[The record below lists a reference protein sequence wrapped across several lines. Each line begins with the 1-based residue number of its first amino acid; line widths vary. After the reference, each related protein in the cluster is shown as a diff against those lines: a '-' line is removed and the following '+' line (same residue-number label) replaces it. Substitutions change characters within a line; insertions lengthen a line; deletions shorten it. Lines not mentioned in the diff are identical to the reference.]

1 MPAAA
6 RGWIPLLA
14 GVAVAA
20 GLRAQAGLDARLK
33 WPNDVLV
40 GGAKIAGILA
50 EQAGD
55 AIVLGIGINV
65 TTRRDELPAAGA
77 TSVVLAGAAPD
88 REQLLVAVLGE
99 LETWYLAWVAA
110 VAAGRGPGP
119 VPAGTGPGG
128 DPAGLR
134 AEYLRLSATVGQ
146 QVRVSMPGGKLV
158 TGRAG
163 DVDATGRL
171 VVVTASGPVAGERR
185 RRRSRPL
192 GRPRR
197 GGRAGCP
204 GTCHDVPMAGDSS
217 LTEGE
222 RLRPAAASAL
232 EDAAAAVLHPGRH
245 ARGRAGPADPAARH
259 GRPAG
264 GPDHHRRDRAAPEH
278 RLFAVPI
285 LRWRTTSYELTTRRL
300 RLRSGIVSRSGRD
313 FPLIRISDVS
323 FRTA

>member
-1 MPAAA
+1 MAMTPTSPAVAGRVPLSAAALSAALTGPGRLWRDLTVRAETGSTNSDLLAAARGRLDRRWTCPPRAALSFSVLLRPDGVPAVA

-55 AIVLGIGINV
+55 AIVLGVGINV
-65 TTRRDELPAAGA
+65 TTRRDELPVRHA

-99 LETWYLAWVAA
+99 LETWYRRWVAA
-110 VAAGRGPGP
+110 VAAG
-119 VPAGTGPGG
+119 PAGPGG

-158 TGRAG
+158 TGRAR

-171 VVVTASGPVAGERR
+171 VVETSSGPVPV
-185 RRRSRPL
+185 S
-192 GRPRR
+192 
-197 GGRAGCP
+197 
-204 GTCHDVPMAGDSS
+204 AGDVVHV
-217 LTEGE
+217 
-222 RLRPAAASAL
+222 R
-232 EDAAAAVLHPGRH
+232 
-245 ARGRAGPADPAARH
+245 
-259 GRPAG
+259 
-264 GPDHHRRDRAAPEH
+264 
-278 RLFAVPI
+278 
-285 LRWRTTSYELTTRRL
+285 
-300 RLRSGIVSRSGRD
+300 
-313 FPLIRISDVS
+313 
-323 FRTA
+323 

>member
-1 MPAAA
+1 MVTTSGSAAVADRAPLSAAALSAALTGPGRLWRDVTVRAETGSTNSDLLAAARDGAPEGTVLAAEVQTAGRGRLDRRWICPPRAALSFSVLLRPDGVPAVA

-65 TTRRDELPAAGA
+65 TTRRDELPVPHA

-99 LETWYLAWVAA
+99 LETWYRRWVAA
-110 VAAGRGPGP
+110 VAAGPP
-119 VPAGTGPGG
+119 VLDRTVLDRTVLDRSVLAGPGG

-171 VVVTASGPVAGERR
+171 VVGTASGPVAV
-185 RRRSRPL
+185 S
-192 GRPRR
+192 
-197 GGRAGCP
+197 
-204 GTCHDVPMAGDSS
+204 AGDVVHV
-217 LTEGE
+217 
-222 RLRPAAASAL
+222 R
-232 EDAAAAVLHPGRH
+232 
-245 ARGRAGPADPAARH
+245 
-259 GRPAG
+259 
-264 GPDHHRRDRAAPEH
+264 
-278 RLFAVPI
+278 
-285 LRWRTTSYELTTRRL
+285 
-300 RLRSGIVSRSGRD
+300 
-313 FPLIRISDVS
+313 
-323 FRTA
+323 

>member
-1 MPAAA
+1 MATTSGSAAVADRVPLSAAALSAALTGPGRLWRDVTVRAETGSTNSDLLAAARAGAPEGTVLAAEVQTAGRGRLDRRWICPPRAALSFSVLLRPDGVPAVA

-65 TTRRDELPAAGA
+65 TTRRDELPVPHA

-99 LETWYLAWVAA
+99 LETWYRRWVAA
-110 VAAGRGPGP
+110 VAAG
-119 VPAGTGPGG
+119 PAVLAGPGG

-171 VVVTASGPVAGERR
+171 VVGTASGPVTV
-185 RRRSRPL
+185 S
-192 GRPRR
+192 
-197 GGRAGCP
+197 
-204 GTCHDVPMAGDSS
+204 AGDVVHV
-217 LTEGE
+217 
-222 RLRPAAASAL
+222 R
-232 EDAAAAVLHPGRH
+232 
-245 ARGRAGPADPAARH
+245 
-259 GRPAG
+259 
-264 GPDHHRRDRAAPEH
+264 
-278 RLFAVPI
+278 
-285 LRWRTTSYELTTRRL
+285 
-300 RLRSGIVSRSGRD
+300 
-313 FPLIRISDVS
+313 
-323 FRTA
+323 

>member
-1 MPAAA
+1 MVTTSGSAAVADRAPLSAAALSAALTGPGRLWRDVTVRAETGSTNSDLLAAARDGAPEGTVLAAEVQTAGRGRLDRRWICPPRAALSFSVLLRPDGVPAVA

-55 AIVLGIGINV
+55 AIVLGTGINV
-65 TTRRDELPAAGA
+65 TTRRDELPVPHA

-99 LETWYLAWVAA
+99 LETWYRRWVAA
-110 VAAGRGPGP
+110 VAAGPP
-119 VPAGTGPGG
+119 VLDRTVLDRTVLDRSVLAGPGG

-171 VVVTASGPVAGERR
+171 VVGTASGPVAV
-185 RRRSRPL
+185 S
-192 GRPRR
+192 
-197 GGRAGCP
+197 
-204 GTCHDVPMAGDSS
+204 AGDVVHV
-217 LTEGE
+217 
-222 RLRPAAASAL
+222 R
-232 EDAAAAVLHPGRH
+232 
-245 ARGRAGPADPAARH
+245 
-259 GRPAG
+259 
-264 GPDHHRRDRAAPEH
+264 
-278 RLFAVPI
+278 
-285 LRWRTTSYELTTRRL
+285 
-300 RLRSGIVSRSGRD
+300 
-313 FPLIRISDVS
+313 
-323 FRTA
+323 

>member
-1 MPAAA
+1 MVTTSGSAAVADRAPLSAAALSAALTGPGRLWRDVAVRAETGSTNSDLLAAARDGAPEGTVLAAEVQTAGRGRLDRRWTCPPRAALSFSVLLRPDGVPAVA

-20 GLRAQAGLDARLK
+20 GLRAQAGLDASLK

-65 TTRRDELPAAGA
+65 TTRRDELPVPHA

-99 LETWYLAWVAA
+99 LETWYRRWVAA
-110 VAAGRGPGP
+110 VAAGPPVLAGTVLAGT
-119 VPAGTGPGG
+119 VPAGTVLAGTVLAGPGG

-171 VVVTASGPVAGERR
+171 VVGTASGPVAV
-185 RRRSRPL
+185 S
-192 GRPRR
+192 
-197 GGRAGCP
+197 
-204 GTCHDVPMAGDSS
+204 AGDVVHV
-217 LTEGE
+217 
-222 RLRPAAASAL
+222 R
-232 EDAAAAVLHPGRH
+232 
-245 ARGRAGPADPAARH
+245 
-259 GRPAG
+259 
-264 GPDHHRRDRAAPEH
+264 
-278 RLFAVPI
+278 
-285 LRWRTTSYELTTRRL
+285 
-300 RLRSGIVSRSGRD
+300 
-313 FPLIRISDVS
+313 
-323 FRTA
+323 

>member
-1 MPAAA
+1 MVTTSGSAAVADRAPLSAAALSAALTGPGRLWRDVTVRAETGSTNSDLLAAARDGAPEGTVLAAEVQTAGRGRLDRRWICPPRAALSFSVLLRPDGVPAVA

-20 GLRAQAGLDARLK
+20 GLRTQAGLDARLK

-65 TTRRDELPAAGA
+65 TTRRDELPVPHA

-99 LETWYLAWVAA
+99 LETWYRRWVAA
-110 VAAGRGPGP
+110 VAAGPP
-119 VPAGTGPGG
+119 VLDRTVLDRTVLDRSVLAGPGG

-171 VVVTASGPVAGERR
+171 VVGTASGPVAV
-185 RRRSRPL
+185 S
-192 GRPRR
+192 
-197 GGRAGCP
+197 
-204 GTCHDVPMAGDSS
+204 AGDVVHV
-217 LTEGE
+217 
-222 RLRPAAASAL
+222 R
-232 EDAAAAVLHPGRH
+232 
-245 ARGRAGPADPAARH
+245 
-259 GRPAG
+259 
-264 GPDHHRRDRAAPEH
+264 
-278 RLFAVPI
+278 
-285 LRWRTTSYELTTRRL
+285 
-300 RLRSGIVSRSGRD
+300 
-313 FPLIRISDVS
+313 
-323 FRTA
+323 

>member
-1 MPAAA
+1 MATTSTSAAVADRVPLSAAALSAALTGPGRLWRDVTVRAETGSTNSDLLAAARAGAPEGTVLAAEVQTAGRGRLDRRWVCPPGAALSFSVLLRPDGVPAVA

-65 TTRRDELPAAGA
+65 TTRRDELPVPNA

-99 LETWYLAWVAA
+99 LETWYRRWAAA
-110 VAAGRGPGP
+110 VAP
-119 VPAGTGPGG
+119 VVAGTVPGG

-171 VVVTASGPVAGERR
+171 VVETASGPVPV
-185 RRRSRPL
+185 S
-192 GRPRR
+192 
-197 GGRAGCP
+197 
-204 GTCHDVPMAGDSS
+204 AGDVVHV
-217 LTEGE
+217 
-222 RLRPAAASAL
+222 R
-232 EDAAAAVLHPGRH
+232 
-245 ARGRAGPADPAARH
+245 
-259 GRPAG
+259 
-264 GPDHHRRDRAAPEH
+264 
-278 RLFAVPI
+278 
-285 LRWRTTSYELTTRRL
+285 
-300 RLRSGIVSRSGRD
+300 
-313 FPLIRISDVS
+313 
-323 FRTA
+323 

>member
-1 MPAAA
+1 MATTSTSAAVADRAPLSAAALSAALTGPGRLWRDVTVAAETGSTNSDLLAAVRAGAPEGTVLAAEVQTAGRGRLDRRWICPPGAALSFSVLLRPDGVPAVA

-55 AIVLGIGINV
+55 AIVLGTGINV
-65 TTRRDELPAAGA
+65 TTRRDELPVPHA

-88 REQLLVAVLGE
+88 RERLLVAVLGE
-99 LETWYLAWVAA
+99 LETWYRRWVAA
-110 VAAGRGPGP
+110 VAA
-119 VPAGTGPGG
+119 GPGG

-158 TGRAG
+158 TGRAR

-171 VVVTASGPVAGERR
+171 VVGTASGPVPV
-185 RRRSRPL
+185 S
-192 GRPRR
+192 
-197 GGRAGCP
+197 
-204 GTCHDVPMAGDSS
+204 AGDVVHV
-217 LTEGE
+217 
-222 RLRPAAASAL
+222 R
-232 EDAAAAVLHPGRH
+232 
-245 ARGRAGPADPAARH
+245 
-259 GRPAG
+259 
-264 GPDHHRRDRAAPEH
+264 
-278 RLFAVPI
+278 
-285 LRWRTTSYELTTRRL
+285 
-300 RLRSGIVSRSGRD
+300 
-313 FPLIRISDVS
+313 
-323 FRTA
+323 

>member
-1 MPAAA
+1 MATTSTSAAVADRIPLSAAALSAALTGPGRLWRDVTVLAETGSTNSDLLAAARAGAAEGTVLAAEVQTAGRGRLDRRWICPPRAALSFSVLLRPDGVPAVA

-65 TTRRDELPAAGA
+65 TTRRDELPVPHA

-99 LETWYLAWVAA
+99 LETWYRRWVAA
-110 VAAGRGPGP
+110 VAAGPPVVAGP
-119 VPAGTGPGG
+119 VLAGPVLAGTAAAGTALAGPGG

-171 VVVTASGPVAGERR
+171 VVETASGPVPV
-185 RRRSRPL
+185 S
-192 GRPRR
+192 
-197 GGRAGCP
+197 
-204 GTCHDVPMAGDSS
+204 AGDVVHV
-217 LTEGE
+217 
-222 RLRPAAASAL
+222 R
-232 EDAAAAVLHPGRH
+232 
-245 ARGRAGPADPAARH
+245 
-259 GRPAG
+259 
-264 GPDHHRRDRAAPEH
+264 
-278 RLFAVPI
+278 
-285 LRWRTTSYELTTRRL
+285 
-300 RLRSGIVSRSGRD
+300 
-313 FPLIRISDVS
+313 
-323 FRTA
+323 

>member
-1 MPAAA
+1 MVTTSGSAAVADRAPLSAAALSAALTGPGRLWRDVTVRAETGSTNSDLLAAARDGAPEGTVLAAEVQTAGRGRLDRRWICPPRAALSFSVLLRPDGVPAVA

-55 AIVLGIGINV
+55 AIVLGTGINV
-65 TTRRDELPAAGA
+65 TTRRDELPVPHA

-99 LETWYLAWVAA
+99 LETWYRRWVAA
-110 VAAGRGPGP
+110 VAAGPP
-119 VPAGTGPGG
+119 VLAGTVLAGTVLAGPGG

-171 VVVTASGPVAGERR
+171 VVGTASGPVAV
-185 RRRSRPL
+185 S
-192 GRPRR
+192 
-197 GGRAGCP
+197 
-204 GTCHDVPMAGDSS
+204 AGDVVHV
-217 LTEGE
+217 
-222 RLRPAAASAL
+222 R
-232 EDAAAAVLHPGRH
+232 
-245 ARGRAGPADPAARH
+245 
-259 GRPAG
+259 
-264 GPDHHRRDRAAPEH
+264 
-278 RLFAVPI
+278 
-285 LRWRTTSYELTTRRL
+285 
-300 RLRSGIVSRSGRD
+300 
-313 FPLIRISDVS
+313 
-323 FRTA
+323 

>member
-1 MPAAA
+1 MVTTSGSAAVADRAPLSAAALSAALTGPGRLWRDVAVRAETGSTNSDLLAAARDGAPEGTVLAAEVQTAGRGRLDRRWTCPPRAALSFSVLLRPDGVPAVA

-65 TTRRDELPAAGA
+65 TTRRDELPVPHA

-99 LETWYLAWVAA
+99 LETWYRRWVAA
-110 VAAGRGPGP
+110 VAAGPP
-119 VPAGTGPGG
+119 VLDRTVLDRTVLDRSVLAGPGG

-171 VVVTASGPVAGERR
+171 VVGTASGPVAV
-185 RRRSRPL
+185 S
-192 GRPRR
+192 
-197 GGRAGCP
+197 
-204 GTCHDVPMAGDSS
+204 AGDVVHV
-217 LTEGE
+217 
-222 RLRPAAASAL
+222 R
-232 EDAAAAVLHPGRH
+232 
-245 ARGRAGPADPAARH
+245 
-259 GRPAG
+259 
-264 GPDHHRRDRAAPEH
+264 
-278 RLFAVPI
+278 
-285 LRWRTTSYELTTRRL
+285 
-300 RLRSGIVSRSGRD
+300 
-313 FPLIRISDVS
+313 
-323 FRTA
+323 

>member
-1 MPAAA
+1 MATTSASAAVADRVPLSAAA
-6 RGWIPLLA
+6 LSAALTGPGRLWRDVTVRAETGSTNSDLLAAARDGAPEGTVLAAEVQTAGRGRLDRRWSCPPGAALSFSVLLRPDGVPAVDRGWIPLLA

-20 GLRAQAGLDARLK
+20 GLRAQAGLDAGLK

-55 AIVLGIGINV
+55 AIVLGTGINV
-65 TTRRDELPAAGA
+65 TTRRDELPVPHA

-99 LETWYLAWVAA
+99 LETWYRRWVAA
-110 VAAGRGPGP
+110 VAAGPP
-119 VPAGTGPGG
+119 VLAGTVLAGPGG

-171 VVVTASGPVAGERR
+171 VVGTASGPVAV
-185 RRRSRPL
+185 S
-192 GRPRR
+192 
-197 GGRAGCP
+197 
-204 GTCHDVPMAGDSS
+204 AGDVVHV
-217 LTEGE
+217 
-222 RLRPAAASAL
+222 R
-232 EDAAAAVLHPGRH
+232 
-245 ARGRAGPADPAARH
+245 
-259 GRPAG
+259 
-264 GPDHHRRDRAAPEH
+264 
-278 RLFAVPI
+278 
-285 LRWRTTSYELTTRRL
+285 
-300 RLRSGIVSRSGRD
+300 
-313 FPLIRISDVS
+313 
-323 FRTA
+323 

>member
-1 MPAAA
+1 MVTTSGSAAVADRAPLSAAALSAVLTGPGRLWRDVTVLAETGSTNSDLLAAARAGAAEGTVLAAEVQTAGRGRLDRRWICPPRAALSFSALLRPDGVPAVA

-65 TTRRDELPAAGA
+65 TTRRDELPVPHA

-99 LETWYLAWVAA
+99 LETWYRRWVAA
-110 VAAGRGPGP
+110 VAAAPGELGG
-119 VPAGTGPGG
+119 PAGG
-128 DPAGLR
+128 PAGLR

-171 VVVTASGPVAGERR
+171 VVGTASGPVAV
-185 RRRSRPL
+185 S
-192 GRPRR
+192 
-197 GGRAGCP
+197 
-204 GTCHDVPMAGDSS
+204 AGDVVHV
-217 LTEGE
+217 
-222 RLRPAAASAL
+222 R
-232 EDAAAAVLHPGRH
+232 
-245 ARGRAGPADPAARH
+245 
-259 GRPAG
+259 
-264 GPDHHRRDRAAPEH
+264 
-278 RLFAVPI
+278 
-285 LRWRTTSYELTTRRL
+285 
-300 RLRSGIVSRSGRD
+300 
-313 FPLIRISDVS
+313 
-323 FRTA
+323 

>member
-1 MPAAA
+1 MVTTSGSAAVADRAPLSAAALSAALTGPGRLWRDVTVRAETGSTNSDLLAAARDGAPEGTVLAAEVQTAGRGRLDRRWTCPPRAALSFSVLLRPDGVPAVA

-65 TTRRDELPAAGA
+65 TTRRDELPVPHA

-99 LETWYLAWVAA
+99 LETWYRRWVAA
-110 VAAGRGPGP
+110 VAAGPP
-119 VPAGTGPGG
+119 VLAGTVLAGTVLAGPGG

-171 VVVTASGPVAGERR
+171 VVGTASGPVPV
-185 RRRSRPL
+185 S
-192 GRPRR
+192 
-197 GGRAGCP
+197 
-204 GTCHDVPMAGDSS
+204 AGDVVHV
-217 LTEGE
+217 
-222 RLRPAAASAL
+222 R
-232 EDAAAAVLHPGRH
+232 
-245 ARGRAGPADPAARH
+245 
-259 GRPAG
+259 
-264 GPDHHRRDRAAPEH
+264 
-278 RLFAVPI
+278 
-285 LRWRTTSYELTTRRL
+285 
-300 RLRSGIVSRSGRD
+300 
-313 FPLIRISDVS
+313 
-323 FRTA
+323 

>member
-1 MPAAA
+1 MVTTSGSAAVADRAPLSAAALSAVLTGPGRLWRDVTVLAETGSTNSDLLAAARAGAAEGTVLAAEVQTAGRGRLDRRWICPPRAALSFSALLRPDGVPAVA

-65 TTRRDELPAAGA
+65 TTRRDELPVPHA

-99 LETWYLAWVAA
+99 LETWYRRWVAA
-110 VAAGRGPGP
+110 VAAGPPVVAGP
-119 VPAGTGPGG
+119 VLAGPVLAGPVLAGTAAAGTALAGPGG

-171 VVVTASGPVAGERR
+171 EVGTASGPVAV
-185 RRRSRPL
+185 S
-192 GRPRR
+192 
-197 GGRAGCP
+197 
-204 GTCHDVPMAGDSS
+204 AGDVVHV
-217 LTEGE
+217 
-222 RLRPAAASAL
+222 R
-232 EDAAAAVLHPGRH
+232 
-245 ARGRAGPADPAARH
+245 
-259 GRPAG
+259 
-264 GPDHHRRDRAAPEH
+264 
-278 RLFAVPI
+278 
-285 LRWRTTSYELTTRRL
+285 
-300 RLRSGIVSRSGRD
+300 
-313 FPLIRISDVS
+313 
-323 FRTA
+323 

>member
-1 MPAAA
+1 MVTTSGSAAVADRAPLSAAALSAALTGPGRLWRDVTVLAETGSTNSDLLAAARAGAAEGTVLAAEVQTAGRGRLDRRWICPPRAALSFSALLRPDGVPAVA

-65 TTRRDELPAAGA
+65 TTRRDELPVPHA
-77 TSVVLAGAAPD
+77 TSVVMAGAAPD

-99 LETWYLAWVAA
+99 LETWYRRWVAA
-110 VAAGRGPGP
+110 VAAGPPVVAGP
-119 VPAGTGPGG
+119 VLAGTAAAGTALAGPGG

-171 VVVTASGPVAGERR
+171 EVGTASGPVAV
-185 RRRSRPL
+185 S
-192 GRPRR
+192 
-197 GGRAGCP
+197 
-204 GTCHDVPMAGDSS
+204 AGDVVHV
-217 LTEGE
+217 
-222 RLRPAAASAL
+222 R
-232 EDAAAAVLHPGRH
+232 
-245 ARGRAGPADPAARH
+245 
-259 GRPAG
+259 
-264 GPDHHRRDRAAPEH
+264 
-278 RLFAVPI
+278 
-285 LRWRTTSYELTTRRL
+285 
-300 RLRSGIVSRSGRD
+300 
-313 FPLIRISDVS
+313 
-323 FRTA
+323 

>member
-1 MPAAA
+1 MVTTSGSAAVADRAPLSAAALSAALTGPGRLWRDVTVLAETGSTNSDLLAAARAGAAEGTVLAAEVQTAGRGRLDRRWTCPPRAALSFSVLLRPDGVPAVA

-65 TTRRDELPAAGA
+65 TTRRDELPVPHA

-99 LETWYLAWVAA
+99 LETWYRRWVAA
-110 VAAGRGPGP
+110 VAAGPPVVAGP
-119 VPAGTGPGG
+119 VLAGPVLAGTAAAGTALAGPGG

-171 VVVTASGPVAGERR
+171 VVGTASGPVAV
-185 RRRSRPL
+185 S
-192 GRPRR
+192 
-197 GGRAGCP
+197 
-204 GTCHDVPMAGDSS
+204 AGDVVHV
-217 LTEGE
+217 
-222 RLRPAAASAL
+222 R
-232 EDAAAAVLHPGRH
+232 
-245 ARGRAGPADPAARH
+245 
-259 GRPAG
+259 
-264 GPDHHRRDRAAPEH
+264 
-278 RLFAVPI
+278 
-285 LRWRTTSYELTTRRL
+285 
-300 RLRSGIVSRSGRD
+300 
-313 FPLIRISDVS
+313 
-323 FRTA
+323 

>member
-1 MPAAA
+1 MVTTSGSAAVADRAPLSAAALSAALTGPGRLWRDVTVRAETGSTNSDLLAAARAGAPEGTVLAAEVQTAGRGRLDRRWTCPPRAALSFSVLLRPDGVPAVA

-65 TTRRDELPAAGA
+65 TTRRDELPVPHA

-99 LETWYLAWVAA
+99 LETWYRRWVAA
-110 VAAGRGPGP
+110 VAAGPP
-119 VPAGTGPGG
+119 VLAGTVLAGTVLAGTVLAGPGG

-171 VVVTASGPVAGERR
+171 VVGTASGPVAV
-185 RRRSRPL
+185 S
-192 GRPRR
+192 
-197 GGRAGCP
+197 
-204 GTCHDVPMAGDSS
+204 AGDVVHV
-217 LTEGE
+217 
-222 RLRPAAASAL
+222 R
-232 EDAAAAVLHPGRH
+232 
-245 ARGRAGPADPAARH
+245 
-259 GRPAG
+259 
-264 GPDHHRRDRAAPEH
+264 
-278 RLFAVPI
+278 
-285 LRWRTTSYELTTRRL
+285 
-300 RLRSGIVSRSGRD
+300 
-313 FPLIRISDVS
+313 
-323 FRTA
+323 

>member
-1 MPAAA
+1 MVTTSGSAAVADRAPLSAAALSAALTGPGRLWRDLTVRAETGSTNSDLLAAARDGAPEGTVLAAEVQTAGRGRLDRRWICPPRAALSFSVLLRPDGVPAVA

-65 TTRRDELPAAGA
+65 TTRRDELPVPHA

-99 LETWYLAWVAA
+99 LETWYRRWVAA
-110 VAAGRGPGP
+110 VAAGPP
-119 VPAGTGPGG
+119 VLDRTVLDRTVLDRSVLAGPGG

-171 VVVTASGPVAGERR
+171 VVGTASGPVAV
-185 RRRSRPL
+185 S
-192 GRPRR
+192 
-197 GGRAGCP
+197 
-204 GTCHDVPMAGDSS
+204 AGDVVHV
-217 LTEGE
+217 
-222 RLRPAAASAL
+222 R
-232 EDAAAAVLHPGRH
+232 
-245 ARGRAGPADPAARH
+245 
-259 GRPAG
+259 
-264 GPDHHRRDRAAPEH
+264 
-278 RLFAVPI
+278 
-285 LRWRTTSYELTTRRL
+285 
-300 RLRSGIVSRSGRD
+300 
-313 FPLIRISDVS
+313 
-323 FRTA
+323 

>member
-1 MPAAA
+1 MVTTSGSAAVADRAPLSAAALSAALTGPGRLWRDVTVRAETGSTNSDLLAAARAGAPEGTVLAAEVQTAGRGRLDRRWTCPPRAALSFSVLLRPDGVPAVA

-65 TTRRDELPAAGA
+65 TTRRDELPVPHA

-99 LETWYLAWVAA
+99 LETWYRRWVAA
-110 VAAGRGPGP
+110 VAAAA
-119 VPAGTGPGG
+119 VLAGTVLAGPGG

-158 TGRAG
+158 TGRAE

-171 VVVTASGPVAGERR
+171 VVGTASGPVAV
-185 RRRSRPL
+185 S
-192 GRPRR
+192 
-197 GGRAGCP
+197 
-204 GTCHDVPMAGDSS
+204 AGDVVHV
-217 LTEGE
+217 
-222 RLRPAAASAL
+222 R
-232 EDAAAAVLHPGRH
+232 
-245 ARGRAGPADPAARH
+245 
-259 GRPAG
+259 
-264 GPDHHRRDRAAPEH
+264 
-278 RLFAVPI
+278 
-285 LRWRTTSYELTTRRL
+285 
-300 RLRSGIVSRSGRD
+300 
-313 FPLIRISDVS
+313 
-323 FRTA
+323 

>member
-1 MPAAA
+1 VFYSEVQGIAANCSA
-6 RGWIPLLA
+6 NLLNLQAKTLVWRGWIPLLA

-65 TTRRDELPAAGA
+65 TTRRDELPVPHA

-99 LETWYLAWVAA
+99 LETWYRRWVAA
-110 VAAGRGPGP
+110 VAAGPPVVAGP
-119 VPAGTGPGG
+119 VLAGPVLAGTAAAGTALAGPGG

-146 QVRVSMPGGKLV
+146 EVRVSMPGGKLI
-158 TGRAG
+158 TGRAQ

-171 VVVTASGPVAGERR
+171 VVGTASGPVTV
-185 RRRSRPL
+185 S
-192 GRPRR
+192 
-197 GGRAGCP
+197 
-204 GTCHDVPMAGDSS
+204 AGDVVHV
-217 LTEGE
+217 
-222 RLRPAAASAL
+222 R
-232 EDAAAAVLHPGRH
+232 
-245 ARGRAGPADPAARH
+245 
-259 GRPAG
+259 
-264 GPDHHRRDRAAPEH
+264 
-278 RLFAVPI
+278 
-285 LRWRTTSYELTTRRL
+285 
-300 RLRSGIVSRSGRD
+300 
-313 FPLIRISDVS
+313 
-323 FRTA
+323 

>member
-1 MPAAA
+1 MTTTPDSAAVADRVPLSAAA
-6 RGWIPLLA
+6 LSATLTGPGRLWRDLTVRAETGSTNSDLLAAARAGAPEGTVLAAEVQTAGRGRLDRRWTCPPRAALSFSVLLRPDGVPAVDRGWIPLLA

-33 WPNDVLV
+33 WPNDVLI

-65 TTRRDELPAAGA
+65 TTRRDELPVPHA

-99 LETWYLAWVAA
+99 LETWYRRWVAA
-110 VAAGRGPGP
+110 VAAGPP
-119 VPAGTGPGG
+119 VLAGTVLAGPGG

-171 VVVTASGPVAGERR
+171 VVGTASGPVAV
-185 RRRSRPL
+185 S
-192 GRPRR
+192 
-197 GGRAGCP
+197 
-204 GTCHDVPMAGDSS
+204 AGDVVHV
-217 LTEGE
+217 
-222 RLRPAAASAL
+222 R
-232 EDAAAAVLHPGRH
+232 
-245 ARGRAGPADPAARH
+245 
-259 GRPAG
+259 
-264 GPDHHRRDRAAPEH
+264 
-278 RLFAVPI
+278 
-285 LRWRTTSYELTTRRL
+285 
-300 RLRSGIVSRSGRD
+300 
-313 FPLIRISDVS
+313 
-323 FRTA
+323 

>member
-1 MPAAA
+1 VAETGSTNSDLLAAARDGAPEGTVLAAEVQTAGRGRLDRRWICPPRAALSFSVLLRPDGVPAVA
-6 RGWIPLLA
+6 RGWIALLA

-65 TTRRDELPAAGA
+65 TTRRDELPVPHA

-99 LETWYLAWVAA
+99 LETWYRRWVAA
-110 VAAGRGPGP
+110 VAAGPP
-119 VPAGTGPGG
+119 VLDRTVLAGPGG

-171 VVVTASGPVAGERR
+171 VVGTASGPVAV
-185 RRRSRPL
+185 S
-192 GRPRR
+192 
-197 GGRAGCP
+197 
-204 GTCHDVPMAGDSS
+204 AGDVVHV
-217 LTEGE
+217 
-222 RLRPAAASAL
+222 R
-232 EDAAAAVLHPGRH
+232 
-245 ARGRAGPADPAARH
+245 
-259 GRPAG
+259 
-264 GPDHHRRDRAAPEH
+264 
-278 RLFAVPI
+278 
-285 LRWRTTSYELTTRRL
+285 
-300 RLRSGIVSRSGRD
+300 
-313 FPLIRISDVS
+313 
-323 FRTA
+323 

>member
-1 MPAAA
+1 MVTTSGSAAVADRAPLSAAALSAALTGPGRLWRDVAVRAETGSTNSDLLAAARDGAPEGTVLAAEVQTAGRGRLDRRWTCPPRAALSFSVLLRPDGVPAVA

-65 TTRRDELPAAGA
+65 TTRRDELPVPHA

-99 LETWYLAWVAA
+99 LETWYRRWVAA
-110 VAAGRGPGP
+110 VAAGPPVLAGT
-119 VPAGTGPGG
+119 VPAGTVLAGTVLAGPGG

-171 VVVTASGPVAGERR
+171 VVGTASGPVAV
-185 RRRSRPL
+185 S
-192 GRPRR
+192 
-197 GGRAGCP
+197 
-204 GTCHDVPMAGDSS
+204 AGDVVHV
-217 LTEGE
+217 
-222 RLRPAAASAL
+222 R
-232 EDAAAAVLHPGRH
+232 
-245 ARGRAGPADPAARH
+245 
-259 GRPAG
+259 
-264 GPDHHRRDRAAPEH
+264 
-278 RLFAVPI
+278 
-285 LRWRTTSYELTTRRL
+285 
-300 RLRSGIVSRSGRD
+300 
-313 FPLIRISDVS
+313 
-323 FRTA
+323 

>member
-1 MPAAA
+1 VLLRPDGVPAVA

-65 TTRRDELPAAGA
+65 TTRRDELPVPHA

-99 LETWYLAWVAA
+99 LETWYRRWVAA
-110 VAAGRGPGP
+110 VAAGPP
-119 VPAGTGPGG
+119 VLAGTVLAGTVLAGPGG

-171 VVVTASGPVAGERR
+171 VVGTASGPVAV
-185 RRRSRPL
+185 S
-192 GRPRR
+192 
-197 GGRAGCP
+197 
-204 GTCHDVPMAGDSS
+204 AGDVVHV
-217 LTEGE
+217 
-222 RLRPAAASAL
+222 R
-232 EDAAAAVLHPGRH
+232 
-245 ARGRAGPADPAARH
+245 
-259 GRPAG
+259 
-264 GPDHHRRDRAAPEH
+264 
-278 RLFAVPI
+278 
-285 LRWRTTSYELTTRRL
+285 
-300 RLRSGIVSRSGRD
+300 
-313 FPLIRISDVS
+313 
-323 FRTA
+323 